1 MSEKE
6 KVLQQISEIKSH
18 LIDRETFFP
27 YNYNACY
34 VWAIIATL
42 LTLGMVPAYEYSITV
57 GTILLSSFMLLG
69 FVLEHNMIKR
79 VNRDYDI
86 QECTKRQTFIT
97 QIFLMIAL
105 FAILITTIFAIHQL
119 YAPIMLLWLF
129 LISLGYFA
137 IGFILNI
144 KLFTQMAQLNITIS
158 FVLLTIAIYF
168 DMLKGTESL
177 FFTLTQA
184 VAIFGLA
191 IAPAWVAKQQ
201 IKKEKEEIGV

>member
-42 LTLGMVPAYEYSITV
+42 LTLGIVPTYEYSITV
-57 GTILLSSFMLLG
+57 GTILLSSFMLIG
-69 FVLEHNMIKR
+69 FVLEHNMIKK

-86 QECTKRQTFIT
+86 QECTKRQAFVTRL
-97 QIFLMIAL
+97 FLMIAL
-105 FAILITTIFAIHQL
+105 FAILMTTLFATYQL
-119 YAPIMLLWLF
+119 YAAIMLLWLF

-158 FVLLTIAIYF
+158 FILLTIAIYF
-168 DMLKGTESL
+168 DILKDTDSL

-184 VAIFGLA
+184 VTIFGLA
-191 IAPAWVAKQQ
+191 IAPTWVAKQQ
-201 IKKEKEEIGV
+201 IDKEKEEIGV

>member
-42 LTLGMVPAYEYSITV
+42 LTLGIVPTYEYSITV
-57 GTILLSSFMLLG
+57 GTILLSSFMLIG
-69 FVLEHNMIKR
+69 FVLEHNMIKK

-86 QECTKRQTFIT
+86 QECTKRQAFVTRL
-97 QIFLMIAL
+97 FLMIAL
-105 FAILITTIFAIHQL
+105 FAILMTTLFATYQL

-158 FVLLTIAIYF
+158 FILLTIAIYF
-168 DMLKGTESL
+168 DILKDTDSL

-184 VAIFGLA
+184 VTIFGLA
-191 IAPAWVAKQQ
+191 IAPTWVAKQQ
-201 IKKEKEEIGV
+201 IDKEKEEIGV

>member
-34 VWAIIATL
+34 VWATIATL

>member
-97 QIFLMIAL
+97 QIFLMIAI
-105 FAILITTIFAIHQL
+105 FAILITIIFATHKL